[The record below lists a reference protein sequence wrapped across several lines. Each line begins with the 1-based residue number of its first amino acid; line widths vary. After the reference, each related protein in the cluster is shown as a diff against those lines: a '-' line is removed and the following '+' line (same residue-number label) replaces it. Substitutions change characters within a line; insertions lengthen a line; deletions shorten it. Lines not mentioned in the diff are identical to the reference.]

1 MARYEFNVVLK
12 GLSAAEAG
20 DVTAQAN
27 LGLLLAT
34 MLDPPE
40 IAQAGI
46 WLTRAAEVGQV
57 AGQACLGRLLASC
70 LDPPDLAGAR
80 LWYTRPWKR
89 ETPTPKRGW
98 RDWRVTDQ
106 CRQPGKEARRRIA
119 AARKSCRP
127 RKTYRFPKTFRRPRK
142 TFPLPE
148 GDLPPL
154 EDFSAYITDKPSRSG
169 SSPSRH

>member
-1 MARYEFNVVLK
+1 VVQP
-12 GLSAAEAG
+12 AAEAG

-57 AGQACLGRLLASC
+57 AGRPASGGCSLAAST
-70 LDPPDLAGAR
+70 LPTWLVHASGIPG
-80 LWYTRPWKR
+80 PWKR